1 MKRGS
6 GSADRQPRSR
16 GRRDVAAVTLT
27 ASVAVALATGAS
39 SGAAAARPRLA
50 LERAPVQQLPPGHVT
65 LARVKTPQGTVAV
78 TLHRIRYL
86 GKASLCMSESN
97 GGSSGQSCATYP
109 LGPKSDQGL
118 GSAPVWWT
126 TYVGVCTS
134 RHFQVISGVVIR
146 SGLTAWLR
154 TPAGLARMPTATV
167 PGAFHV
173 TGPLLYA
180 MVARTPATVTLRNAA
195 GKTVYSGTVAPL
207 TGIPTAHC
215 HTSSSSSSTAI
226 GISVISPTGGAVIP

>member
-1 MKRGS
+1 MS
-6 GSADRQPRSR
+6 
-16 GRRDVAAVTLT
+16 
-27 ASVAVALATGAS
+27 LATGAP
-39 SGAAAARPRLA
+39 SGATTARPRLA
-50 LERAPVQQLPPGHVT
+50 RERATVEQLPPGHVT

-86 GKASLCMSESN
+86 GKVSLCMSESD

-109 LGPKSDQGL
+109 LGPKSDLGL
-118 GSAPVWWT
+118 GRAPVWWT

-134 RHFQVISGVVIR
+134 KHFQVISGVVIR

-154 TPAGLARMPTATV
+154 TPAGLRHMPTATV
-167 PGAFHV
+167 PSAFHV
-173 TGPLLYA
+173 AGPLLYA
-180 MVARTPATVTLRNAA
+180 IVDRTPATVTLRDAA

-215 HTSSSSSSTAI
+215 HNGKGSSSTAI
-226 GISVISPTGGAVIP
+226 GISVVSPAGGAVIP

>member
-6 GSADRQPRSR
+6 GSAGREPRGRSR
-16 GRRDVAAVTLT
+16 WDVAAATLT
-27 ASVAVALATGAS
+27 AIAAMSLATGAS
-39 SGAAAARPRLA
+39 SEATATRHA
-50 LERAPVQQLPPGHVT
+50 LERAPVHQLSPGHVT

-86 GKASLCMSESN
+86 GKVSLCMSESD

-109 LGPKSDQGL
+109 LGPKSDPGL
-118 GSAPVWWT
+118 GRAPVWWT
-126 TYVGVCTS
+126 TYVGVCTTK
-134 RHFQVISGVVIR
+134 HFQVISGVVIR

-154 TPAGLARMPTATV
+154 TPAGLARMPSANV

-180 MVARTPATVTLRNAA
+180 MVTRTPATVTLRNAA

-215 HTSSSSSSTAI
+215 HKGSGSTSTTI

>member
-1 MKRGS
+1 
-6 GSADRQPRSR
+6 
-16 GRRDVAAVTLT
+16 VTL
-27 ASVAVALATGAS
+27 AAIVAVSLASGAS
-39 SGAAAARPRLA
+39 SGATAARPRLA

-65 LARVKTPQGTVAV
+65 LGRVKTPQGTVAV
-78 TLHRIRYL
+78 TLHRIRYR
-86 GKASLCMSESN
+86 GKVSLCMSESN
-97 GGSSGQSCATYP
+97 GASSGQSCATYP
-109 LGPKSDQGL
+109 LGPKSDQGI

-180 MVARTPATVTLRNAA
+180 IVARTPATVTLRNAD
-195 GKTVYSGTVAPL
+195 GKIVYSGTVARL

-215 HTSSSSSSTAI
+215 HNGSASTAI
-226 GISVISPTGGAVIP
+226 GISVTSPTGGAVIP